1 MNTANFSLE
10 FQLNVSEIKML
21 NDMYFKHLFKDRIV
35 FGLLIVLSL
44 MILIDFSLEID
55 YLDWLIRSLLL
66 VVFFV
71 MIQFSLI
78 DVISKAIFKL
88 TKKIIGLNKSSN
100 KYKLSFTHS
109 NICVKSPL
117 GELTHKWSKIEKVIQ
132 TKNFLFLYIK
142 EQNSYIISISK
153 KESNSKKIEELL
165 SFVEKNVIHVVK
177 V

>member
-21 NDMYFKHLFKDRIV
+21 NDMYFKHLFKDRIA
-35 FGLLIVLSL
+35 FGLLAVLSL

-71 MIQFSLI
+71 MIQFSFI

-100 KYKLSFTHS
+100 KYKLSFTYS

-132 TKNFLFLYIK
+132 TKNYLFLYVK

-153 KESNSKKIEELL
+153 KESNSRKIEELL
-165 SFVEKNVIHVVK
+165 SFVEKNVIHVIK